1 MMSTANDPII
11 GKKLGNYNIVEMLGR
26 GGMARVYRGYDAKL
40 NRYAA
45 VKVFEAH
52 LIPEHEQEEYRKR
65 FENEAR
71 AIAKLHHPNIV
82 GVYQFD
88 QLSTTYYMAMAFI
101 EGRDLRHILRNHAKN
116 NTRMAYAEILQ
127 VIRDIGSA
135 LDYAH
140 QEGVIHRDV
149 KPSNIMVTSGGKA
162 ILTDFG
168 LALSVPEGTA
178 GMTFGSA
185 HYIAPE
191 QAVSSAQAIP
201 QSDLYSLG
209 VVLFEMLTNRVPF
222 NDPSAMTVAM
232 KHLTEPPP
240 PPSRYNPN
248 LAPLIDEVVM
258 KVMAKEPERRFLS
271 GAALTKA
278 LEIAFAGGDVGLENE
293 DSRPVLLS
301 SWDDAPTGGT
311 SPSRPSRLSASDP
324 LGHSTLHPALDIS
337 DDTPTVTDSKA
348 SAPLRQ
354 GLLGQTRARRPIVIL
369 AVFGIIAL
377 LAAGVFIGMNLSGSA
392 DATATAQAATQ
403 TESAQVAA
411 LMTASAVVV
420 ESPTA
425 EPTDTPTE
433 SRTTPAVTPSRRAPA
448 SGPTTAPV
456 IVPEE
461 TPEASLERTVE
472 VTPENTAEATTEN
485 APEVTPEETAE
496 ATPETTAAPTAG
508 DDAGAVIL
516 RYDGDSLYL
525 LNRSGGTVDVSDL
538 IFVQTKADGSRL
550 TFDSRRWEGGSR
562 PTYALPSGDCF
573 QVFRSDIGQ
582 VGKPDECNIRH
593 SWESVTFPR
602 WFWVS
607 SQPEAVFEVRRG
619 DDVLAVCSI
628 AAGECTFD
636 PGSES

>member
-1 MMSTANDPII
+1 MSTANDPII

-52 LIPEHEQEEYRKR
+52 LIPENEQEEYRKR

-88 QLSTTYYMAMAFI
+88 QLTTTYYMAMAFI
-101 EGRDLRHILRNHAKN
+101 EGRDLRHVLRNHAKN
-116 NTRMAYAEILQ
+116 NTRMAYTEILQ
-127 VIRDIGSA
+127 IIRDIGSA

-162 ILTDFG
+162 VLTDFG

-191 QAVSSAQAIP
+191 QAVSSAQAVP

-240 PPSRYNPN
+240 PPSRFNPN
-248 LAPLIDEVVM
+248 LAPLIDEVVL

-271 GAALTKA
+271 GAALAKA
-278 LEIAFAGGDVGLENE
+278 LEIAFSGGNLEMGAE
-293 DSRPVLLS
+293 DSRPILPS
-301 SWDDAPTGGT
+301 SWSEPPAGGT
-311 SPSRPSRLSASDP
+311 SPSRVSVSD
-324 LGHSTLHPALDIS
+324 LLNRSTIRQPAVEPE
-337 DDTPTVTDSKA
+337 DDVPTVTDSKA
-348 SAPLRQ
+348 SAPLREEMLRQ
-354 GLLGQTRARRPIVIL
+354 ARAQQRQPVL
-369 AVFGIIAL
+369 ALAAFGFIAL
-377 LAAGVFIGMNLSGSA
+377 LIIGILIGMNLSSTA
-392 DATATAQAATQ
+392 NATATVQAATQ
-403 TESAQVAA
+403 TEAAQLAA
-411 LMTASAVVV
+411 LMTVSAVLS

-425 EPTDTPTE
+425 APSETASPENTPTTLP
-433 SRTTPAVTPSRRAPA
+433 SRTP
-448 SGPTTAPV
+448 APV
-456 IVPEE
+456 IVSKE
-461 TPEASLERTVE
+461 TSEASPKRTVE
-472 VTPENTAEATTEN
+472 VTPENTAEATADSGE
-485 APEVTPEETAE
+485 TPI
-496 ATPETTAAPTAG
+496 
-508 DDAGAVIL
+508 IL

-525 LNRSGGTVDVSDL
+525 LNRSGGTVNVSGL
-538 IFVQTKADGSRL
+538 TFVQTRADGSRL
-550 TFDSRRWEGGSR
+550 TFESRRWEGGSR
-562 PTYALPSGDCF
+562 PTYSLTSGDCF
-573 QVFRSDIGQ
+573 QVFRSDLGQ
-582 VGKPDECNIRH
+582 IAKPDECRIRH

-602 WFWVS
+602 WFWIS
-607 SQPEAVFEVRRG
+607 SQPDATFEVRRG
-619 DDVLAVCSI
+619 DEVLAVCPI
-628 AAGECTFD
+628 AAGECAFD
-636 PGSES
+636 LPE